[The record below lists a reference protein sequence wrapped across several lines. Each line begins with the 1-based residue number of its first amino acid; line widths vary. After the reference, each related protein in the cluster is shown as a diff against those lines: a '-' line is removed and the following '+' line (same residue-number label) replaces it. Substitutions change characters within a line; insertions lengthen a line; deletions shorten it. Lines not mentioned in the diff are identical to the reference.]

1 MNIFYINA
9 TTQKFDYVDPDT
21 GIVDSSVAN
30 GLKVISIDRYY
41 DCVAPTLITMETYE
55 NGSTR
60 TFQVKAAVLQLPQLL
75 YSELLKNGYFIQAGL
90 VKLLR
95 YYLTDEIIQLQHSG
109 QVNFMHKSLGFYDD
123 SGKLEFLYDTN
134 KLKLG
139 TSEYFK
145 DDFEFKNG
153 LKTDYIKFLKKEIL
167 PNQLSQLALVLGL
180 SSVISSYLKDYADV
194 GTILVNLSGR
204 SSTGKTTMSQ
214 FMASLWANP
223 RISNSGLVK
232 TFNSTEIA
240 KLASIEGYNGIPII
254 FDDATTLGAGNKSKL
269 IYQLAEGES
278 RARSSNYGTEIAQG
292 LTWSGLALIT
302 SENPILDDSDVR
314 LGLRARVLDFDDIV
328 WTIDGPHAKRIKSF
342 IFNNYG
348 HVGKEFANK
357 IIKLPYSD
365 ITTKY
370 DKVHKTIEA
379 GLTDKDDI
387 SNRITNKLAIVQL
400 TAELI
405 KSELGFSVD
414 TAFIQKSLIDL
425 DQKDVRERHPSI
437 IALEV
442 IKHYV
447 VKHHRKFEK
456 QDEEGNRLL
465 YTSGDLIGIMKF
477 APTTVEVHIP
487 SKFVKDIL
495 RQNRIYDYKAIL
507 KGWGDRE
514 LIIKQ
519 GERHTAVTN
528 KLDTRAVRFVFEQ
541 TEDSIIPWD
550 YPLAKVKKTP
560 SEEPPKHKDD
570 FSASEDDI
578 KKIFEEIDDESKD

>member
-1 MNIFYINA
+1 MDEA
-9 TTQKFDYVDPDT
+9 
-21 GIVDSSVAN
+21 
-30 GLKVISIDRYY
+30 
-41 DCVAPTLITMETYE
+41 TLIH
-55 NGSTR
+55 
-60 TFQVKAAVLQLPQLL
+60 Q
-75 YSELLKNGYFIQAGL
+75 
-90 VKLLR
+90 
-95 YYLTDEIIQLQHSG
+95 SG
-109 QVNFMHKSLGFYDD
+109 QINYKHKSLGFFDD
-123 SGKLEFLYDTN
+123 TGKTVFLLEQN
-134 KLKLG
+134 ILKHG
-139 TSEYFK
+139 TSKYFK
-145 DDFEFKNG
+145 DDFEFSKG
-153 LKTDYIKFLKKEIL
+153 SMKDYHKFLKEEIL
-167 PNQLSQLALVLGL
+167 PNQLTQLALVIGL
-180 SSVISSYLKDYADV
+180 SSVTSSYLKDYADV
-194 GTILVNLSGR
+194 GTILVNFSGR

-214 FMASLWANP
+214 VMASLWANP

-240 KLASIEGYNGIPII
+240 KLASIEGYNGVPII

-292 LTWSGLALIT
+292 LRWSGLALIT

-328 WTIDGPHAKRIKSF
+328 WTNDGEHSKRIKN
-342 IFNNYG
+342 IINDNYG
-348 HVGKEFANK
+348 HIGKEFAEEVLK
-357 IIKLPYSD
+357 VPLKD
-365 ITTKY
+365 ITDMY
-370 DKVHKTIEA
+370 DKALVDLDR
-379 GLTDKDDI
+379 GLTEKDDI
-387 SNRITNKLAIVQL
+387 TNRISNKLAIVQL

-405 KSELGFSVD
+405 KKYLKLNID
-414 TAFIQKSLIDL
+414 TKFILQSLITM
-425 DQKDVRERHPSI
+425 DQKDVKERHPSI

-465 YTSGDLIGIMKF
+465 YTSGDLMGIMKF
-477 APTTVEVHIP
+477 SLTSVEVHIP
-487 SKFVKDIL
+487 SKFVNDIL

-507 KGWGDRE
+507 KGWGDKN

-550 YPLAKVKKTP
+550 YPLAKVKTTP
-560 SEEPPKHKDD
+560 TTPEDMKVHDVVYDDEE
-570 FSASEDDI
+570 AV
-578 KKIFEEIDDESKD
+578 EEIFKDEPDENKD